1 MNWAK
6 IKTWALVG
14 LGVVALFLLGQWQ
27 RARDLVKRT
36 KEDLARQTALA
47 QQQAE
52 AAKRERELKRERD
65 EIHAAREA
73 KMAAIEVKRRQ
84 DLDAADKA
92 RKELDVAAKDPD
104 AMVELGNK
112 LRREGKLD

>member
-1 MNWAK
+1 MTWDK
-6 IKTWALVG
+6 VKTWALVG
-14 LGVVALFLLGQWQ
+14 LGVLLLVVVGQWQ

-52 AAKRERELKRERD
+52 AAKRERELKRAQGEIRAGLEERQ
-65 EIHAAREA
+65 
-73 KMAAIEVKRRQ
+73 AAIEVKRRQ

-92 RKELDVAAKDPD
+92 REELDASAGDPD
-104 AMVELGNK
+104 KMVELGNK
-112 LRREGKLD
+112 MRREGRLK